1 MKKYMALLVLLASVL
16 LSVSAFTESI
26 QGEGGWRDYDRD
38 GRKDTDVQPH
48 PRTSPDSVRKKA
60 APPDS
65 SANTPKTRWENYV
78 SRHCTFTLLK
88 PAGWIVKE
96 SYKDNPRMWTFRVT
110 EPNGRCQVTSE
121 HGVSPKDS
129 DADALIRTAV
139 TDLFKQAP
147 GLQLAPTARR
157 RSLNPVD
164 ATGKKTG
171 EKIIVVFE
179 GTYTK
184 KQNQKRQFRSLV
196 TAGGG
201 LTLHQRIEAEE
212 GHLGEFAPILLQILA
227 NLRVAKGIYAFDE
240 GGQMAQPAQG
250 RPQPMPMVQQQLASG
265 WAKFSAPPG
274 WQKVDLGKGA
284 CIVTDPAQRLYFMV
298 AGAEFVAPRY
308 YVRGVPGVLSSEF
321 RAPSDAFAFSATQT
335 GQASTFR
342 FLFIKQRPDLLKQ
355 MQAFAGPLR
364 SVAVEDFSYTC
375 TMKGRTYKGFSTGG
389 CSGDAMRASWRLWHF
404 TIMAPAEE
412 FDAAL
417 PTLAAVLGSYELNK
431 EMAGRR
437 MAENLRNYYA
447 GLRDLSTQIAKN
459 SEQMRREN
467 LELFMER
474 GRVQDYISYQTTRMI
489 MGEYD
494 YLAGA
499 SGYVRG
505 DPSGLYTAEGNKIT
519 SEPYG
524 ESITRHMQEIN
535 TRQLYEQLPPR

>member
-1 MKKYMALLVLLASVL
+1 MQKDIALLVLLASVL
-16 LSVSAFTESI
+16 FSVSAFTESI

-38 GRKDTDVQPH
+38 GRKDTEVQPH
-48 PRTSPDSVRKKA
+48 PGTSPDSVGKKA
-60 APPDS
+60 APPAF
-65 SANTPKTRWENYV
+65 SANTQTTRWENYV

-88 PAGWIVKE
+88 PVGWIVEE
-96 SYKDNPRMWTFRVT
+96 SYQDNPRTWSFSVT
-110 EPNGRCQVTSE
+110 EPTGRCLVSSE
-121 HGVSPKDS
+121 HGASTKDR
-129 DADALIRTAV
+129 DADALIRSV
-139 TDLFKQAP
+139 VDNLRKQTP
-147 GLQLAPTARR
+147 SLQLAPTARR
-157 RSLNPVD
+157 RSLNLVD

-179 GTYTK
+179 GTYANNNK
-184 KQNQKRQFRSLV
+184 QKRRFRSLV

-201 LTLHQRIEAEE
+201 LTLNQRIEAAEDQ
-212 GHLGEFAPILLQILA
+212 LGEFTPILLQILA

-240 GGQMAQPAQG
+240 GGQMAQPAQV
-250 RPQPMPMVQQQLASG
+250 RPRPMPMEPQQLASG
-265 WAKFSAPPG
+265 WARFSTPPG
-274 WQKVDLGKGA
+274 WQKMDLGKGA

-298 AGAEFVAPRY
+298 AGAEFVSPRY

-335 GQASTFR
+335 GQASNFR
-342 FLFIKQRPDLLKQ
+342 FLFIKQRPDLLQQ

-364 SVAVEDFSYTC
+364 SVAVEYFSYTC

-404 TIMAPAEE
+404 TIMAPADE

-447 GLRDLSTQIAKN
+447 GLRDLSDQIAKN

-505 DPSGLYTAEGNKIT
+505 DPSDLYTAEGNKIT

-524 ESITRHMQEIN
+524 ESITRNMQEIN
-535 TRQLYEQLPPR
+535 TRQLYERSPPR

>member
-1 MKKYMALLVLLASVL
+1 MKKYIALLVLPASI
-16 LSVSAFTESI
+16 LSSVPAFTESI

-38 GRKDTDVQPH
+38 GRKYTDVQPH
-48 PRTSPDSVRKKA
+48 PRTTPDSSRKKA

-65 SANTPKTRWENYV
+65 STNSPKTRWENYV
-78 SRHCTFTLLK
+78 SKHCTFTLRK

-96 SYKDNPRMWTFRVT
+96 SYKDIPRMWTFSVT
-110 EPNGRCQVTSE
+110 EPNGRCQVTSA

-129 DADALIRTAV
+129 DADALIRSVV
-139 TDLFKQAP
+139 TELRKQAP
-147 GLQLAPTARR
+147 TLQLAPNARR
-157 RSLNPVD
+157 RSLNLTD
-164 ATGKKTG
+164 ATGKKSGQKT
-171 EKIIVVFE
+171 IVILE
-179 GTYTK
+179 GTYTNK
-184 KQNQKRQFRSLV
+184 NKQKRQFRNLI

-201 LTLHQRIEAEE
+201 LTLNQRIEAAE
-212 GHLGEFAPILLQILA
+212 GHLGETAPILLQILA
-227 NLRVAKGIYAFDE
+227 NLRVAKGIYTFDE

-250 RPQPMPMVQQQLASG
+250 KPRPLRLVSQQLASG

-274 WQKVDLGKGA
+274 WRKVDLGKGA
-284 CIVTDPAQRLYFMV
+284 CIVTDPAERLYFMV

-308 YVRGVPGVLSSEF
+308 YVRGVPGVLQSEF
-321 RAPSDAFAFSATQT
+321 RDPSDAFAFSAAQT
-335 GQASTFR
+335 GRASNFR
-342 FLFIKQRPDLLKQ
+342 FLFIKQRPDLLRQ

-375 TMKGRTYKGFSTGG
+375 TMKGRTYKGFSTAG

-412 FDAAL
+412 FDTAL

-437 MAENLRNYYA
+437 IAENLRNYYA
-447 GLRDLSTQIAKN
+447 GLRDLGNQIAKN

-467 LELFMER
+467 LELHMER
-474 GRVQDYISYQTTRMI
+474 GRVRDYISYQTTRMI

-505 DPSGLYTAEGNKIT
+505 DPSGLYTADGNKIT

-524 ESITRHMQEIN
+524 ESITRNMQEIN
-535 TRQLYEQLPPR
+535 TRQLYERTPPR

>member
-1 MKKYMALLVLLASVL
+1 MKKTIALFALLASVL
-16 LSVSAFTESI
+16 FSAPALTESI
-26 QGEGGWRDYDRD
+26 QGEGGWRDYDRG
-38 GRKDTDVQPH
+38 GRKESSAQPH
-48 PRTSPDSVRKKA
+48 PGTSSDSVRKKA
-60 APPDS
+60 DPLPS
-65 SANTPKTRWENYV
+65 SENMPKIRWENYV

-88 PAGWIVKE
+88 PAGWVVKE
-96 SYKDNPRMWTFRVT
+96 SYTDNPRSWSFSVT
-110 EPNGRCQVTSE
+110 EPNGRCLVSSE
-121 HGVSPKDS
+121 HGASPKDR
-129 DADALIRTAV
+129 DADALIRSV
-139 TDLFKQAP
+139 VDNLKKRIP

-157 RSLNPVD
+157 RNLNIVD

-171 EKIIVVFE
+171 EKIIVVLE
-179 GTYTK
+179 GTYTDK
-184 KQNQKRQFRSLV
+184 NKRKRQFRSLV

-201 LTLHQRIEAEE
+201 LTLNQRIEAAAP
-212 GHLGEFAPILLQILA
+212 HLGEFAPILLQILA

-240 GGQMAQPAQG
+240 GGQMAQPA
-250 RPQPMPMVQQQLASG
+250 REKTHPLRLVPQQLASG

-274 WQKVDLGKGA
+274 WRKVDLGRGG
-284 CIVTDPAQRLYFMV
+284 CIVTDPAQRLHFMV

-308 YVRGVPGVLSSEF
+308 YVRGVPGVLMSEF
-321 RAPSDAFAFSATQT
+321 RTPSDAFAFSATQT
-335 GQASTFR
+335 GRASNFR
-342 FLFIKQRPDLLKQ
+342 FLFIKKRPDLLRQ

-437 MAENLRNYYA
+437 IAENLKNYYA
-447 GLRDLSTQIAKN
+447 GLRDLGNQVAKN
-459 SEQMRREN
+459 SEQMRRES
-467 LELFMER
+467 LELHMER
-474 GRVQDYISYQTTRMI
+474 GRVQDYVSYQTTRRI

-505 DPSGLYTAEGNKIT
+505 DPSGLYTAAGNKIT

-524 ESITRHMQEIN
+524 ESVTRHMQEVN
-535 TRQLYEQLPPR
+535 TRQLYERLPPR

>member
-1 MKKYMALLVLLASVL
+1 MKIYIVLLVLLASVL
-16 LSVSAFTESI
+16 FNVSAFTESI

-38 GRKDTDVQPH
+38 GRKDTGVQPN
-48 PRTSPDSVRKKA
+48 PRTSPDSVGKKA
-60 APPDS
+60 GRPAP
-65 SANTPKTRWENYV
+65 SANIPKTRWENYV

-96 SYKDNPRMWTFRVT
+96 SYKENPRTWSFSVT
-110 EPNGRCQVTSE
+110 EPTGRCQVSSE
-121 HGVSPKDS
+121 HGASPQDR
-129 DADALIRTAV
+129 DPDALIRSV
-139 TDLFKQAP
+139 VDDLRKKAP
-147 GLQLAPTARR
+147 SLQLAPTARR
-157 RSLNPVD
+157 RSLNLVD

-179 GTYTK
+179 GTYTDK
-184 KQNQKRQFRSLV
+184 KKQKRQFRSLV

-201 LTLHQRIEAEE
+201 LTLNQRIEAAEA
-212 GHLGEFAPILLQILA
+212 HLGEFAPILLQILA
-227 NLRVAKGIYAFDE
+227 NLRVAKGVYASDE

-250 RPQPMPMVQQQLASG
+250 RPRQVPMVPQQLASG
-265 WAKFSAPPG
+265 WARFSAPPG
-274 WQKVDLGKGA
+274 WKQVDLGKGA

-335 GQASTFR
+335 GQASNFR
-342 FLFIKQRPDLLKQ
+342 FLFVKQRPDLLQQ
-355 MQAFAGPLR
+355 MQSFAGPIR
-364 SVAVEDFSYTC
+364 SVAAEDFSYTC

-404 TIMAPAEE
+404 TIMAPEDE

-417 PTLAAVLGSYELNK
+417 PTLAAVLGSYELNR

-447 GLRDLSTQIAKN
+447 GLRDLSNQIAKN

-467 LELFMER
+467 LELHMER

-494 YLAGA
+494 YLAGTY
-499 SGYVRG
+499 GYVRG

-524 ESITRHMQEIN
+524 ESITRHMQEVN

>member
-1 MKKYMALLVLLASVL
+1 MKKHIALLVLLASVL
-16 LSVSAFTESI
+16 SSVSAFAESL

-38 GRKDTDVQPH
+38 GRKNTDVQPP
-48 PRTSPDSVRKKA
+48 PRTSPDSARKKA

-65 SANTPKTRWENYV
+65 STNSPKTRWENHV
-78 SRHCTFTLLK
+78 SKYCTFTLLK

-96 SYKDNPRMWTFRVT
+96 SYKDSPRMWTFSVT
-110 EPNGRCQVTSE
+110 EPTGRCQVTSE
-121 HGVSPKDS
+121 HGVSPKDR
-129 DADALIRTAV
+129 DADAVIRSVVADFTN
-139 TDLFKQAP
+139 KIP

-157 RSLNPVD
+157 RVLD
-164 ATGKKTG
+164 LTEATGKKTVR
-171 EKIIVVFE
+171 KTIVLFD
-179 GTYTK
+179 GTYTNK
-184 KQNQKRQFRSLV
+184 NKQKRQFRSLV
-196 TAGGG
+196 SAGDG
-201 LTLHQRIEAEE
+201 LTLHQRIEAAE
-212 GHLGEFAPILLQILA
+212 GHLGDDAPILLQILA

-240 GGQMAQPAQG
+240 GGPMAQPAQG
-250 RPQPMPMVQQQLASG
+250 RPQPIRMEPQQLASG

-284 CIVTDPAQRLYFMV
+284 CIVTDPDQRLYFMV

-321 RAPSDAFAFSATQT
+321 RPPSDAFAFSATQT
-335 GQASTFR
+335 GKASNFR
-342 FLFIKQRPDLLKQ
+342 FLFVKQRPDLLQQ

-389 CSGDAMRASWRLWHF
+389 SSGDAMRASWRLWHF
-404 TIMAPAEE
+404 TIMAPEEE

-447 GLRDLSTQIAKN
+447 GLRDLSNQIGKN

-467 LELFMER
+467 LELHMER
-474 GRVQDYISYQTTRMI
+474 GRVQDYISYQTTRTI

-499 SGYVRG
+499 YGYVRG

>member
-1 MKKYMALLVLLASVL
+1 MGTIPMTNSIRPALAPDDVRRGTDALFDRPAVFAMKSMFVSVVTLALLTLASP
-16 LSVSAFTESI
+16 A
-26 QGEGGWRDYDRD
+26 
-38 GRKDTDVQPH
+38 
-48 PRTSPDSVRKKA
+48 
-60 APPDS
+60 S
-65 SANTPKTRWENYV
+65 SANAPKTRWENYV
-78 SRHCTFTLLK
+78 SKYCTFTLLK

-96 SYKDNPRMWTFRVT
+96 SYKDNPRMWTFSVN
-110 EPNGRCQVTSE
+110 EPNGRCQVTST
-121 HGVSPKDS
+121 HGVSPKDR

-139 TDLFKQAP
+139 ADLFQQTP

-157 RSLNPVD
+157 RSLDLVD
-164 ATGKKTG
+164 AAGKKTG
-171 EKIIVVFE
+171 EKIIVVLE
-179 GTYTK
+179 GTYTN
-184 KQNQKRQFRSLV
+184 KQKQKRRFRSLV

-201 LTLHQRIEAEE
+201 LMLNQRIEAVE
-212 GHLGEFAPILLQILA
+212 GHLDEFAPILLQILA

-250 RPQPMPMVQQQLASG
+250 RPQPMRMEPQQLASG

-284 CIVTDPAQRLYFMV
+284 CIVTDPDQRLYFMV

-321 RAPSDAFAFSATQT
+321 RPPSDAFAFSATQT
-335 GQASTFR
+335 GKASNFR
-342 FLFIKQRPDLLKQ
+342 FLFVKQRPDLLQQ

-375 TMKGRTYKGFSTGG
+375 TMKGRTYKGFTTGG

-404 TIMAPAEE
+404 TIMAPEEE

-447 GLRDLSTQIAKN
+447 GLRDLSNQIAKN

-467 LELFMER
+467 LELHMER

-499 SGYVRG
+499 YGYVRG

>member
-1 MKKYMALLVLLASVL
+1 MGRDCQETMKTIRITKGIRPTHTFGDVHRGADTPIRRTTVFALKLLFVSVVTLGLPTLASP
-16 LSVSAFTESI
+16 A
-26 QGEGGWRDYDRD
+26 
-38 GRKDTDVQPH
+38 
-48 PRTSPDSVRKKA
+48 
-60 APPDS
+60 S
-65 SANTPKTRWENYV
+65 SADTQKTQWENYV

-96 SYKDNPRMWTFRVT
+96 SYKDNPRMWTFSVT
-110 EPNGRCQVTSE
+110 EPTGRCQVTSA
-121 HGVSPKDS
+121 HGVSPKDR
-129 DADALIRTAV
+129 DADSLIRTAV
-139 TDLFKQAP
+139 ADLFKQTP

-157 RSLNPVD
+157 RVLNLTD
-164 ATGKKTG
+164 ATGNNTGQKT
-171 EKIIVVFE
+171 VVILE
-179 GTYTK
+179 GIYTNK
-184 KQNQKRQFRSLV
+184 NNQKRQFRNLV

-201 LTLHQRIEAEE
+201 LTLNQRIEAEE

-250 RPQPMPMVQQQLASG
+250 RPQQTPMVPQQLASG

-284 CIVTDPAQRLYFMV
+284 CIVNDPAQRLYFMV

-308 YVRGVPGVLSSEF
+308 SVRGVPGVLSSEF

-335 GQASTFR
+335 GQASNFR
-342 FLFIKQRPDLLKQ
+342 FLFIKPRPDLLQQ

-375 TMKGRTYKGFSTGG
+375 TVKGRPYKGFSTGG

-404 TIMAPAEE
+404 TIMSPAEE

-447 GLRDLSTQIAKN
+447 GLRDLSNQIAKN

-535 TRQLYEQLPPR
+535 TRQLFESLPPR